1 MTKILIAGFPYVRD
15 RYFATFRDPS
25 IRDEVVF
32 LLPRRWTAKGGSV
45 VFTPPRDERVT
56 AARALFHHSHVP
68 VIGGLLK
75 GWMPAFPL
83 VLWRMRHS
91 VSLVYSCSE
100 PTLLTTLYQAVW
112 ARVLGKRHICFTWE
126 NIPYARKLSPMS
138 RMVHEGILR
147 LVLTLSDGLICGNE
161 AGLRLHR
168 SYSNIPMEVIPMNG
182 VDVTFFA
189 PHATT
194 RRMFRGQDLS
204 GKFVISF
211 IGAIGKRKGLDVLV
225 LAFAR
230 VVQSMPHAQLIIAGS
245 GEYDAELTR
254 RIEEAGISR
263 SVMRRVSSAS
273 YSPLPAMISWACG
286 MLCTTRAKAKTR
298 TSSPLRFPIAP
309 INEITN
315 FPERSCPRNIL
326 RVVACGAKNVTSTPF
341 IGITS
346 MGIFEYER
354 CKRRP
359 ASLPQIKPSES
370 VRTRRKIPS
379 CTIRDIGDNLRA

>member
-1 MTKILIAGFPYVRD
+1 MDKILIAGFPYVRD

-56 AARALFHHSHVP
+56 TARALFHHSHVP

-75 GWMPAFPL
+75 GWMPTFPL

-126 NIPYARKLSPMS
+126 NIPYTRKLSLVS

-147 LVLTLSDGLICGNE
+147 LVLALSDGLICGNE
-161 AGLRLHR
+161 AGLHLHR
-168 SYSNIPMEVIPMNG
+168 PYSNIPMEVIPMNG
-182 VDVTFFA
+182 VDVAFFA

-194 RRMFRGQDLS
+194 RRMFRGQDIS
-204 GKFVISF
+204 EKFVISF

-263 SVMRRVSSAS
+263 SVVRHAWLDDMGVRDLLSVSDVFVYPSIEYGGWAEQFGYSMAEAMSMQVPVVSTRTGSIADVVRDQETGILIAPANVQELTQALERLARDPDFRTRLGIAGRRDVESRFSHQVIAQRFKNFFRRV
-273 YSPLPAMISWACG
+273 
-286 MLCTTRAKAKTR
+286 
-298 TSSPLRFPIAP
+298 
-309 INEITN
+309 
-315 FPERSCPRNIL
+315 
-326 RVVACGAKNVTSTPF
+326 
-341 IGITS
+341 
-346 MGIFEYER
+346 
-354 CKRRP
+354 
-359 ASLPQIKPSES
+359 
-370 VRTRRKIPS
+370 
-379 CTIRDIGDNLRA
+379 